1 MFNVRETGENEM
13 TDQLLKFLQ
22 PSKKE
27 ARPNNKL
34 TQWFD
39 IPERPGKP
47 RTYFETEEVP
57 KRKRNKKSN
66 HKLNEWFEIPEK
78 PQNEEIS

>member
-1 MFNVRETGENEM
+1 M

-22 PSKKE
+22 PSKKN

-34 TQWFD
+34 TQWFE

-47 RTYFETEEVP
+47 RSWYETEEMP
-57 KRKRNKKSN
+57 KRRRKKKAN
-66 HKLNEWFEIPEK
+66 YKLNEWFEIPEK
-78 PQNEEIS
+78 EDSL

>member
-1 MFNVRETGENEM
+1 M

-27 ARPNNKL
+27 ARPNSKL

-39 IPERPGKP
+39 IPERTGKP
-47 RTYFETEEVP
+47 RTYYETEAMP
-57 KRKRNKKSN
+57 KKTKKAN

-78 PQNEEIS
+78 D

>member
-1 MFNVRETGENEM
+1 M

-39 IPERPGKP
+39 IPERIGKP
-47 RTYFETEEVP
+47 RTYYETEMIP
-57 KRKRNKKSN
+57 KTRKKKQN

-78 PQNEEIS
+78 DDETIG

>member
-1 MFNVRETGENEM
+1 M

-39 IPERPGKP
+39 IPERTENP
-47 RTYFETEEVP
+47 RTYYETEEVP
-57 KRKRNKKSN
+57 KRKRKKN

-78 PQNEEIS
+78 EE

>member
-1 MFNVRETGENEM
+1 M

-39 IPERPGKP
+39 IPERTGKP
-47 RTYFETEEVP
+47 RTYNETEGIP
-57 KRKRNKKSN
+57 KSKNKKSN
-66 HKLNEWFEIPEK
+66 HKLSEWFEIPEK
-78 PQNEEIS
+78 QND